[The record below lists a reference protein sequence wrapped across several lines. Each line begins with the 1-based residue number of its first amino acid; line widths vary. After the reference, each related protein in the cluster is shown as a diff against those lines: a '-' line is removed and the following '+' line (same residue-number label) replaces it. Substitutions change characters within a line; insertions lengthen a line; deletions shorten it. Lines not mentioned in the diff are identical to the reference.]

1 MGGRRNP
8 RCLVEP
14 LQKLKNRKPKPI
26 NAVAVRTQDIKVRSM
41 LMRVRNQAKCVG
53 TSPLTS
59 NLPVPVLC
67 SLSAMRLNPQEP
79 TVGAAHA
86 LCFAKLKSPH
96 SYLFTRTMQRK
107 PRWQVE
113 VSMGWGMR
121 AAGR

>member
-53 TSPLTS
+53 ASALTS
-59 NLPVPVLC
+59 NLAVLLLC
-67 SLSAMRLNPQEP
+67 SLSAIKLFFPNL
-79 TVGAAHA
+79 AS
-86 LCFAKLKSPH
+86 FA
-96 SYLFTRTMQRK
+96 
-107 PRWQVE
+107 
-113 VSMGWGMR
+113 R
-121 AAGR
+121 A

>member
-14 LQKLKNRKPKPI
+14 LQKLKNRKAEADQRRGRPHPGHQGALHAHARAQPGK
-26 NAVAVRTQDIKVRSM
+26 NATARP
-41 LMRVRNQAKCVG
+41 
-53 TSPLTS
+53 PLTS

-96 SYLFTRTMQRK
+96 SYLFTRTD
-107 PRWQVE
+107 
-113 VSMGWGMR
+113 
-121 AAGR
+121 